1 MRRILATI
9 VFAVLFGGVGQAQIT
24 RHAGSVQIQGTGAE
38 ALDNAGG
45 AEFGS
50 GNVELVGT
58 DGKIN
63 GPLSTTIIDNLSA
76 VNLTSIP
83 SGQLTGT
90 IDIARFP
97 TGGTWTISSAFTFSS
112 GGQVNIHNTG
122 TNALDVAGGLNIGS
136 GNVALVGTD
145 GKINGPLSTTIIDNL
160 SAVNLTSI
168 PSGQLT
174 GTIDIA
180 RFPTGGTW
188 TLASD
193 LTLSAGG
200 NFRVLGGT
208 ATIGVNTVTNAVI
221 NAPEAMYFNI
231 DSDSTQSN
239 ERFIWGHNRA
249 TDSGGTLIMRL
260 DEAGLLLLNE
270 TANANMAMGLT
281 IQQSTNDNQILALKS
296 STDVSTGMTTLP
308 LSTYDVE
315 SDDYFII
322 GKQNGPTGG
331 AYIVVVDESDA
342 SALHVETWSGAPAT
356 TDTTSS
362 LAAVNFFVGQHNGA
376 NADVDMAAGSNGFA
390 WGEID
395 SAGARQTR
403 MILDADSGALW
414 LDGSVEVNLT
424 APTAPDLTTVYDD
437 NVPSG
442 WARVQNSNISTSLSD
457 DYNVSGATRTGTGI
471 VRVDWDTNM
480 PNTTYV
486 VVVTPHEQS
495 GGRPNTCIADTFL
508 AASVVVTCFLATVQD
523 DTDFSIIAFA
533 GP

>member
-9 VFAVLFGGVGQAQIT
+9 VFAGLFGGVGQAQIT

-50 GNVELVGT
+50 GNVELIGT

-188 TLASD
+188 TISSD
-193 LTLSAGG
+193 LTLSSGG
-200 NFRVLGGT
+200 NFRVLG
-208 ATIGVNTVTNAVI
+208 
-221 NAPEAMYFNI
+221 
-231 DSDSTQSN
+231 
-239 ERFIWGHNRA
+239 
-249 TDSGGTLIMRL
+249 
-260 DEAGLLLLNE
+260 
-270 TANANMAMGLT
+270 
-281 IQQSTNDNQILALKS
+281 
-296 STDVSTGMTTLP
+296 
-308 LSTYDVE
+308 
-315 SDDYFII
+315 
-322 GKQNGPTGG
+322 
-331 AYIVVVDESDA
+331 
-342 SALHVETWSGAPAT
+342 
-356 TDTTSS
+356 
-362 LAAVNFFVGQHNGA
+362 
-376 NADVDMAAGSNGFA
+376 
-390 WGEID
+390 
-395 SAGARQTR
+395 
-403 MILDADSGALW
+403 
-414 LDGSVEVNLT
+414 GSVEVNLT

-442 WARVQNSNISTSLSD
+442 WARVENSSGGGTASLDD

-508 AASVVVTCFLATVQD
+508 AASVVVTCFLGTVQD